1 MFKVC
6 GHCDKTLGAKAYKE
20 HRRRYFHDGSWM
32 RTEFVDTYKERSPAS
47 SDESSPISTMS
58 DLPSDFLSSDQD
70 RCESEDESVE
80 SSISFNS
87 GLLNFDGNVS
97 DSASGDNI
105 GKEME
110 SVATMSVSY
119 IAD

>member
-1 MFKVC
+1 MFRVC

-20 HRRRYFHDGSWM
+20 HIRCYFHDGSWM
-32 RTEFVDTYKERSPAS
+32 RTEFVDTYKEHSSAS

-58 DLPSDFLSSDQD
+58 DPPSDILSSDQD
-70 RCESEDESVE
+70 KCESEDESVE
-80 SSISFNS
+80 SFTSLNS

-97 DSASGDNI
+97 DSSSGDNI
-105 GKEME
+105 GK
-110 SVATMSVSY
+110 SIATMPVSY

>member
-1 MFKVC
+1 MCNATDCTVQSSR
-6 GHCDKTLGAKAYKE
+6 A
-20 HRRRYFHDGSWM
+20 
-32 RTEFVDTYKERSPAS
+32 TETHVLLTRIS
-47 SDESSPISTMS
+47 ISTMS
-58 DLPSDFLSSDQD
+58 DPPSDFLCSDQD

-105 GKEME
+105 GKK
-110 SVATMSVSY
+110 
-119 IAD
+119 I

>member
-1 MFKVC
+1 
-6 GHCDKTLGAKAYKE
+6 
-20 HRRRYFHDGSWM
+20 M
-32 RTEFVDTYKERSPAS
+32 RTEFVDTYKEGSPAS

-58 DLPSDFLSSDQD
+58 DPPSDFLSSDQD
-70 RCESEDESVE
+70 RSESEDESVE

-105 GKEME
+105 GKEM
-110 SVATMSVSY
+110 
-119 IAD
+119 